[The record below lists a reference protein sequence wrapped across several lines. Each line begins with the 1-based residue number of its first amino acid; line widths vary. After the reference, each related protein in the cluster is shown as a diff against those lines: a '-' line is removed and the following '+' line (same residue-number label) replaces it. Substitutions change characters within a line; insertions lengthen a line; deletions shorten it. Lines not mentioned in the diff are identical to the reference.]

1 MNRLIVVVAS
11 VLVIGCSSGAQLVV
25 VNDSD
30 VRLVD
35 VVATVE
41 GRSTQI
47 GLIETHSQGQGTVYP
62 RGKSGAVRLTFSAG
76 DKPVTSEQPICVRP
90 KTSND
95 SRIDFIEVPSRQTT
109 RAVREKCVEL
119 HGSRLAARK
128 RKETRGNG

>member
-11 VLVIGCSSGAQLVV
+11 VLVIGCSSGAQFVV

-62 RGKSGAVRLTFSAG
+62 RGKSGAVRLTF
-76 DKPVTSEQPICVRP
+76 R
-90 KTSND
+90 
-95 SRIDFIEVPSRQTT
+95 
-109 RAVREKCVEL
+109 
-119 HGSRLAARK
+119 
-128 RKETRGNG
+128 RGNG